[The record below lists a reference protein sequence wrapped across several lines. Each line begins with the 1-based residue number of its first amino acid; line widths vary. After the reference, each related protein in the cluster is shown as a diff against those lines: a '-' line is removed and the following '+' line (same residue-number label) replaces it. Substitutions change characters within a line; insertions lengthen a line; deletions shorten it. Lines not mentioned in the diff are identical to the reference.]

1 MMSLD
6 MNEIAEEFLVIK
18 DFFDKLG
25 YELVDT
31 KDINNEILYLVKE
44 KNHSKKEFLAIKDF
58 FDKIKYE
65 LIGTKDINKKILYVV
80 RKKRLRY

>member
-18 DFFDKLG
+18 DFFDKIG

-31 KDINNEILYLVKE
+31 KDINNEKIYLVKE
-44 KNHSKKEFLAIKDF
+44 NNHSKKNF
-58 FDKIKYE
+58 
-65 LIGTKDINKKILYVV
+65 
-80 RKKRLRY
+80 